1 MAERRVGH
9 ESRLPGG
16 RGTDHTG
23 SVPVPAVVRE
33 RCRAFLGLTDDI
45 LYIFPA
51 SLPGDGAHF
60 VIIVAGSE
68 VIVVATALFTRTK
81 PKSVWGRYPRGVRI
95 GPVDVTGAGAFF
107 ELGGTS
113 FEVDD
118 EYVAVINAA
127 DAEVFSRDSLPRD
140 PLPDL

>member
-1 MAERRVGH
+1 M
-9 ESRLPGG
+9 
-16 RGTDHTG
+16 
-23 SVPVPAVVRE
+23 PVPAVIRE
-33 RCRAFLGLTDDI
+33 RCRAFLGLTSDI
-45 LYIFPA
+45 SYIFPA
-51 SLPGDGAHF
+51 AFPGGGAHF
-60 VIIVAGSE
+60 IFVVTDREVVVISSAM
-68 VIVVATALFTRTK
+68 FTRTR
-81 PKSVWGRYPRGVRI
+81 PKSVWGRYPRDVRL

-127 DAEVFSRDSLPRD
+127 DAEVFSPDTLPQD